1 MNKRILSILLSA
13 LVCVTLTAQ
22 VSVSVKTPSGVVAG
36 NKFTLTISVKNGES
50 DNIKA
55 PALNGCD
62 FVYGPA
68 VSNMHSYSYVNG
80 KSTSTSIN
88 EYSFTYR
95 ANKAGSV
102 TVPSVSVNVNG
113 KTYSTKPTSFNVLP
127 PDSKSNNR
135 NDVHFDDMSSQSADK
150 PISGNDIF
158 VRIIMS
164 KNSCYEQ
171 EPIVCTIKLF
181 TKYSISSFM
190 PTQQPAFDGFLSEE
204 LEVPQG
210 SIQEHYNGQN
220 YYTAVLK
227 RCLLYPQKS
236 GRLTISS
243 GKYDLTVEQME
254 QYREGPFISVR
265 PIQKQIKINSNNGVL
280 NVMPLPQPAP
290 DGFNGAVGHFSIESN
305 LSNDVL
311 HTNETSSLVITI
323 KGNGNI
329 KYLKEPKVTF
339 PESFDLYTPKTD
351 VDVAIVGDG
360 FSGTMRYEYT
370 FSPQQI
376 GKFEIPETSFVYFDP
391 DTRQYVTLKTKPI
404 EAKVARG
411 SSAAKSDVK
420 VKNDDILHIKTGD
433 YSVSS
438 TRTFIIDSAFYW
450 LCFVILTLGLI
461 TALIMARKSASR
473 NADVARMKMTRANK
487 VARKRLKLA
496 RSFME
501 SHKYDQFYEELLR
514 AMWGYLS
521 DKLTMPL
528 SDLTRDN
535 ISSKLTEFGSDDEL
549 VKNVIYVL
557 DECEMSRYTPSN
569 SDSKVGNLYDKA
581 ASSINGMESIKR
593 K

>member
-311 HTNETSSLVITI
+311 RTNETSSLVITI

>member
-227 RCLLYPQKS
+227 RCLLYP
-236 GRLTISS
+236 
-243 GKYDLTVEQME
+243 
-254 QYREGPFISVR
+254 
-265 PIQKQIKINSNNGVL
+265 
-280 NVMPLPQPAP
+280 LP
-290 DGFNGAVGHFSIESN
+290 
-305 LSNDVL
+305 
-311 HTNETSSLVITI
+311 
-323 KGNGNI
+323 
-329 KYLKEPKVTF
+329 
-339 PESFDLYTPKTD
+339 
-351 VDVAIVGDG
+351 
-360 FSGTMRYEYT
+360 
-370 FSPQQI
+370 
-376 GKFEIPETSFVYFDP
+376 
-391 DTRQYVTLKTKPI
+391 
-404 EAKVARG
+404 
-411 SSAAKSDVK
+411 
-420 VKNDDILHIKTGD
+420 
-433 YSVSS
+433 
-438 TRTFIIDSAFYW
+438 
-450 LCFVILTLGLI
+450 
-461 TALIMARKSASR
+461 
-473 NADVARMKMTRANK
+473 
-487 VARKRLKLA
+487 
-496 RSFME
+496 
-501 SHKYDQFYEELLR
+501 
-514 AMWGYLS
+514 
-521 DKLTMPL
+521 
-528 SDLTRDN
+528 
-535 ISSKLTEFGSDDEL
+535 
-549 VKNVIYVL
+549 
-557 DECEMSRYTPSN
+557 
-569 SDSKVGNLYDKA
+569 
-581 ASSINGMESIKR
+581 
-593 K
+593 

>member
-1 MNKRILSILLSA
+1 M
-13 LVCVTLTAQ
+13 
-22 VSVSVKTPSGVVAG
+22 SVKTPSGVVAG
-36 NKFTLTISVKNGES
+36 NKFTLTISIKNGES
-50 DNIKA
+50 SSIDA
-55 PALNGCD
+55 PALSGCD
-62 FVYGPA
+62 LLYGPA

-102 TVPSVSVNVNG
+102 SVPPVAVHIDG
-113 KTYSTKPTSFNVLP
+113 RTYSTKSTSFNVLP
-127 PDSKSNNR
+127 PDSRANNR
-135 NDVHFDDMSSQSADK
+135 NDVHFDDASSQSADK
-150 PISGNDIF
+150 PISGNDVF

-181 TKYSISSFM
+181 TKYSISSFVA
-190 PTQQPAFDGFLSEE
+190 TQQPSFDGFLSEE

-210 SIQEHYNGQN
+210 STQEHYNGQN

-227 RCLLYPQKS
+227 RCLLFPQKS
-236 GRLTISS
+236 GKLTVSS

-254 QYREGPFISVR
+254 QYQEGPFISVR
-265 PIQKQIKINSNNGVL
+265 PIQKQIKINSNTGSL
-280 NVMPLPQPAP
+280 NVTPLPQPAP
-290 DGFNGAVGHFSIESN
+290 EGFDGAVGHFSIESN

-311 HTNETSSLVITI
+311 RTNETSSLILTI

-339 PESFDLYTPKTD
+339 PDSFDLYTPKTD
-351 VDVAIVGDG
+351 VDVAIVGES
-360 FSGTMRYEYT
+360 FAGTMRYEYT

-376 GKFEIPETSFVYFDP
+376 GKFVIPATTFVYFDP
-391 DTRQYVTLKTKPI
+391 VTRQYVTLKTSPI
-404 EAKVARG
+404 EAKVTRG
-411 SSAAKSDVK
+411 TSSAKTGVE

-433 YSVSS
+433 YDVARSHS
-438 TRTFIIDSAFYW
+438 FIIESTWYW
-450 LCFVILTLGLI
+450 LAFAMLTLGLI
-461 TALIMARKSASR
+461 AALIVSRKSASR
-473 NADVARMKMTRANK
+473 NADVARLKMTKANK

-496 RSFME
+496 RQFMV
-501 SHKYDQFYEELLR
+501 SHKFDQFYEELLR

-528 SDLTRDN
+528 SDLTREN
-535 ISSKLTEFGSDDEL
+535 VSSKLADYGVDDN
-549 VKNVIYVL
+549 VINDVIYVL

-569 SDSKVGNLYDKA
+569 SDSKVEELYEKSS
-581 ASSINGMESIKR
+581 SSINNMESIKR

>member
-102 TVPSVSVNVNG
+102 TVPSVSVNVDG

-190 PTQQPAFDGFLSEE
+190 PTQLPAFDGFLSEE

-311 HTNETSSLVITI
+311 RTNETSSLVITI